1 MKKSL
6 WIRIF
11 TALAGLLLV
20 LLSLCALAETLFDV
34 PFTALAS
41 RLFNAGTP
49 VSVLITLLM
58 ALIVCLL
65 GVCCVLSLFKPRKH
79 VTRGYVMQKGENG
92 SIGVSVK
99 SIEGLVQSC
108 VRQYR
113 EIHRAEI
120 SVAEKKDGVIVLL
133 NIEET
138 AGVNIPLSV
147 GSLQKQIKQHVSTCT
162 GLDVHE
168 VRVMVESAD
177 LPLGDSAYAVQET
190 APAAPVMA
198 PIQAEIAP
206 EAVEE
211 APAADENAVP
221 EELPVM
227 EDVQEAAQEP
237 EAPAPVAAAP
247 VVMPAMPELLD
258 DTDDRPLHQRLFGAE
273 EQPVFVPAPPEM
285 VMPAAEEYGEA
296 EGEAEIPEEPA
307 ADDTQLEVDNDAAAE
322 TAEAVSDED
331 MNVAEAD
338 PADGEEIPVETELP
352 EEAEEIP
359 AEEAPDEEAAAADD
373 AEEDE
378 ITL

>member
-20 LLSLCALAETLFDV
+20 LLSLCALAETFFDV

-41 RLFNAGTP
+41 CLFNAGTP
-49 VSVLITLLM
+49 VSVLITLLV
-58 ALIVCLL
+58 ALITLLL

-79 VTRGYVMQKGENG
+79 VARGYVMQKGENG

-108 VRQYR
+108 VRQYQ

-177 LPLGDSAYAVQET
+177 LPLGDSVYAVQD
-190 APAAPVMA
+190 AVPAALVMA
-198 PIQAEIAP
+198 PIQAETAP
-206 EAVEE
+206 ELLEG
-211 APAADENAVP
+211 APAAEENAAP

-227 EDVQEAAQEP
+227 EDVQEAAQAP
-237 EAPAPVAAAP
+237 ETSAP

-285 VMPAAEEYGEA
+285 VMPAAEEYA
-296 EGEAEIPEEPA
+296 EAEIVDEPA
-307 ADDTQLEVDNDAAAE
+307 DGATAE
-322 TAEAVSDED
+322 TAENVSDVD
-331 MNVAEAD
+331 MNASETD
-338 PADGEEIPVETELP
+338 SADGEEIPAETELP

-359 AEEAPDEEAAAADD
+359 AAEAPAEEIAAA
-373 AEEDE
+373 EDE